1 MLARIKVVIMV
12 LLYAMRETP
21 APFSLIWREGALW
34 PVFEVMRHVPWLVL
48 GILCLGCGKADPP
61 EPETGRNTP
70 LNEEVDEVAKVRDE
84 ALD

>member
-1 MLARIKVVIMV
+1 
-12 LLYAMRETP
+12 MRY
-21 APFSLIWREGALW
+21 
-34 PVFEVMRHVPWLVL
+34 VPWLVL